1 MSVRTA
7 FTFCVLACA
16 VLCAGCTDA
25 GERYGSTGTSC
36 AVAVPSNWSAGVTVF
51 MDGEESAFLIT
62 AADDG
67 RYLAEFSN
75 GTIVS
80 DDGYRHWTYHPA
92 GGRAE
97 VVPSMYAGAVWN
109 GAGRPVRG
117 VLYAF
122 DLLKDTLSDGNVT
135 CTRTDGTI
143 EIAGDGMLGFS
154 PTRTHDAVDRIILSV
169 DPDTGEM
176 QGLALL
182 DPEGKTAMAMI
193 FEHFTEVSVSDDAF
207 SFVPPEGTETVMMR
221 TYAVTPIFVTTLEAA
236 ERCCN
241 VTFPDLPEGYAFV
254 DGASLPG
261 LSTVLVYQNNGG
273 TKIRITYR
281 PVDLPYPDTPAG
293 QAETVAV
300 NGRPGLYYR
309 GNETNTLVW
318 TDNTT
323 TFRIQ
328 SAAGKEEMMLVAASL
343 GTSER

>member
-1 MSVRTA
+1 MFDRIVFALLVSV
-7 FTFCVLACA
+7 CL
-16 VLCAGCTDA
+16 VLCAGCIDGETGHEITDV
-25 GERYGSTGTSC
+25 SC
-36 AVAVPSNWSAGVTVF
+36 AVSVPANWSADVMVF
-51 MDGEESAFLIT
+51 MDGEESAFAIS
-62 AADDG
+62 AAGDG
-67 RYLAEFSN
+67 RYLAGLSN

-80 DDGYRHWTYHPA
+80 DDGRRYRIYYPA
-92 GGRAE
+92 EKRTE
-97 VVPSMYAGAVWN
+97 VIPSTYAGAVWG
-109 GAGRPVRG
+109 GAGKPIRG
-117 VLYAF
+117 MLYAF
-122 DLLKDTLSDGNVT
+122 DLLKDALSDGNVT

-154 PTRTHDAVDRIILSV
+154 PTRTHDAVDRIVLSV

-182 DPEGKTAMAMI
+182 DPDGKTAMAVT
-193 FEHFTEVSVSDDAF
+193 FEHFTEIVIPDDAF

-309 GNETNTLVW
+309 GNGTNTLVW
-318 TDNTT
+318 VDNTT
-323 TFRIQ
+323 AFRIQ
-328 SAAGKEEMMLVAASL
+328 GAAGQEEMMLVAASL
-343 GTSER
+343 GAPA